1 MANKTGKTTVMIH
14 VDALRHDYVTP
25 EDMPFLH
32 SLASSGISTDL
43 IAPFGF
49 EPDGAYLT
57 GREPEDYEGG
67 VHFVYSPET
76 SPYGF
81 LRWFPSIMD
90 KLGPYV
96 SYGFRRFFVE
106 KLIGKFAHTPR
117 QKKQTYVGRIPFNQL
132 PKFDLCEQEYA
143 YEKGALNG
151 LTTIYDLLRS
161 SGKTWFFHG
170 APQYPVGVEPVV
182 QRACKE
188 IDGSYDFI
196 FLFIADLDIVGHEY
210 GTDSPER
217 RAMARK
223 VDDGLKKIHEHICSQ
238 YDAVDFLAFGDH
250 GMIDVKAGIDVKAAL
265 KKLPFKQGRDYT
277 VFLDSTFARFW
288 FHNEEARKPIAAML
302 ESLQGGTVISD
313 QERDKYSIHWKTRKF
328 GDLIWWVDE
337 GYVVHPDYWHFRGM
351 KKGMHGYRW
360 EVKDN
365 HATAVFHSTS
375 KEWGS
380 VLPNPVPM
388 VDMFATVVDS
398 LGLNLPEGAKGT
410 RLEEYIHADA

>member
-1 MANKTGKTTVMIH
+1 MKGKKTTVMIH

-32 SLASSGISTDL
+32 SLAETGISSDL

-81 LRWFPSIMD
+81 LRHFPSFMD
-90 KLGPYV
+90 KLGPYI
-96 SYGFRRFFVE
+96 SFGFRRYFVE
-106 KLIGKFAHTPR
+106 KLIRKFAPTAR
-117 QKKQTYVGRIPFNQL
+117 QRKQTYVGRIPFNQL

-151 LTTIYDLLRS
+151 LTTIYDLLRGA
-161 SGKTWFFHG
+161 GKKWFFHG
-170 APQYPVGVEPVV
+170 APQYPVRIDPVV
-182 QRACKE
+182 ERACSE
-188 IDGSYDFI
+188 IDGSFDFI
-196 FLFIADLDIVGHEY
+196 FLFIADLDVVGHEY
-210 GTDSPER
+210 GADSPER
-217 RAMARK
+217 RTCARK
-223 VDDGLKKIHEHICSQ
+223 VDEGLKKMHEHICSK
-238 YDAVDFLAFGDH
+238 YVTVDFLAFGDH
-250 GMIDVKAGIDVKAAL
+250 GMIDVKAGVDVKAQL
-265 KKLPFKQGRDYT
+265 KKNPFKPGRDYT

-288 FHNEEARKPIAAML
+288 FHNEAARKPIEDLLNTL
-302 ESLQGGTVISD
+302 EGGSVISE

-365 HATAVFHSTS
+365 HAAVVFHSTEKRFGGKLTHS
-375 KEWGS
+375 
-380 VLPNPVPM
+380 VPM

-398 LGLNLPEGAKGT
+398 LGLVMPTGAKGT
-410 RLEEYIHADA
+410 KLEDYTNADA